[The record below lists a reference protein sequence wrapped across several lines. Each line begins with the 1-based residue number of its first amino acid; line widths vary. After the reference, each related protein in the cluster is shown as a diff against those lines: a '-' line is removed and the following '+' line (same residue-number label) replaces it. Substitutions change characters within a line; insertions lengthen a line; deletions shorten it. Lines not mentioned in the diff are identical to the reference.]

1 MDFLHLNM
9 WCFQKGWLLYLWEE
23 KLLATL
29 SEVMFLVFF
38 TRIVTSV
45 KIHVKFNFH
54 IEAK

>member
-1 MDFLHLNM
+1 MDFLHLNV

-29 SEVMFLVFF
+29 SEVMFLFFF